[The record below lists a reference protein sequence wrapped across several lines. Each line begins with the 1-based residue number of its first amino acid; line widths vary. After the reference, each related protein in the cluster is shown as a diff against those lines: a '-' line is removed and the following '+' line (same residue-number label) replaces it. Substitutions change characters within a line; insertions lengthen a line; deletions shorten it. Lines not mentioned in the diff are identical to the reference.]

1 MKFEEF
7 WKKLQSE
14 LKQGKKFTTLKRKK
28 KFRARMGYNKHG
40 RETVFVTL
48 ETGSTRGQMR
58 SNEFEGVWDNAKSHS
73 YETRFVNKNGRLK
86 SYVREDGKIGRSM
99 QISYII
105 TLIDYIVQK
114 QEMK

>member
-7 WKKLQSE
+7 WKKLQDKLRQE
-14 LKQGKKFTTLKRKK
+14 KEFRTLKQKK
-28 KFRARMGYNKHG
+28 KFKARVGYNKQG
-40 RETVFVTL
+40 RTTVFVTL

-73 YETRFVNKNGRLK
+73 YETRFVNKGGRLK
-86 SYVREDGKIGRSM
+86 SYVREDGEIGKSM
-99 QISYII
+99 QVSYIV